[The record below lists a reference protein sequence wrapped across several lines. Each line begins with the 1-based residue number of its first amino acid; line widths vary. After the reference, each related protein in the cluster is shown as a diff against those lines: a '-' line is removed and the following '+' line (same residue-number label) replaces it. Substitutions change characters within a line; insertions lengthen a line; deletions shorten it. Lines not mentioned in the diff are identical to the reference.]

1 LKKTSEAGM
10 AESAHSLSLSQV
22 QDTKLE
28 NLRRN
33 HGARPVNVVENAP
46 LQMPAP
52 VTAIIPA
59 EALASI
65 MRNKFGEEVTR
76 LFCFLV

>member
-1 LKKTSEAGM
+1 MKKTSEAGM

-33 HGARPVNVVENAP
+33 HGARPVSVVENAT

-52 VTAIIPA
+52 FTAIIPA

-65 MRNKFGEEVTR
+65 MRKKFGEEVTR

>member
-1 LKKTSEAGM
+1 
-10 AESAHSLSLSQV
+10 
-22 QDTKLE
+22 
-28 NLRRN
+28 
-33 HGARPVNVVENAP
+33 
-46 LQMPAP
+46 MPAP